1 MTLEELV
8 RKLGLAVVARRAD
21 VSVATL
27 KRWLSRGPS
36 TSGAATLSGITRRHL
51 ASVKAAQSRR
61 EGEKFQGS
69 LEEPEDSELEPEQVL
84 PKKPPGKSREVQ
96 ASKRE
101 EGVRAGRREIDSEFN
116 IGETEWVTVGQSVLE
131 VDIPTLVRT
140 AWGIYEESG
149 RDYVSVKFLFFRF
162 IPFNPLY
169 RGEML
174 KKQGKWAEQWLTTAA
189 VSYRDGLVRYIEHYM
204 ERATL
209 WAQTRVI
216 FLEMIA
222 VNTFD
227 RKKEMPSK
235 KDIWEKQ
242 LRT

>member
-1 MTLEELV
+1 MTLQELV
-8 RKLGLAVVARRAD
+8 ERLGLAVVARRAD

-36 TSGAATLSGITRRHL
+36 ASGAAIVSGIARRHL
-51 ASVKAAQSRR
+51 ASRKAAETRK
-61 EGEKFQGS
+61 EGEKFRDS
-69 LEEPEDSELEPEQVL
+69 LDEPEDSELEPEQVL

-131 VDIPTLVRT
+131 VDIPTLIKT
-140 AWGIYEESG
+140 AWAIYEESG

-169 RGEML
+169 RGEMI
-174 KKQGKWAEQWLTTAA
+174 KKQGKWVEQWVTTKA
-189 VSYRDGLVRYIEHYM
+189 VSRRDALERYVEYYM
-204 ERATL
+204 ERAIE

-227 RKKEMPSK
+227 RKKEMPST